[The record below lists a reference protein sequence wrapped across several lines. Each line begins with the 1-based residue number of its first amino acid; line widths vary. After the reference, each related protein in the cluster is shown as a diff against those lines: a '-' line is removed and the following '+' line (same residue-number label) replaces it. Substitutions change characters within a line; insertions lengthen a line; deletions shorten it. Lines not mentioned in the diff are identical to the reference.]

1 MAVSEPAGLGAAGE
15 PNPGVQWFDLVL
27 FGMKPAGGP
36 VPGEPMGLL
45 RIGGAVLTT
54 GKHDVLLRYS
64 NFRDGVRD
72 CMQARDNED

>member
-15 PNPGVQWFDLVL
+15 PNPGVQWFDLGL

-45 RIGGAVLTT
+45 RIG
-54 GKHDVLLRYS
+54 
-64 NFRDGVRD
+64 
-72 CMQARDNED
+72 Q